1 MICVKEEG
9 EIVLEKHKFSEHF
22 QNQIETISTTSSY
35 SEYRGGYE
43 DLSLE
48 KLCRS
53 KYDFG
58 EKFGFKVNK
67 VINLTCIKVHRVT
80 RIRGGK
86 SDFTLSAEKQSW
98 KFI

>member
-1 MICVKEEG
+1 M
-9 EIVLEKHKFSEHF
+9 SSR
-22 QNQIETISTTSSY
+22 NISFVSIFKIK
-35 SEYRGGYE
+35 
-43 DLSLE
+43 LKQSLLRQATPNTE
-48 KLCRS
+48 VAKKTCLWRNCRS

-67 VINLTCIKVHRVT
+67 VINSTYIKVHRVT